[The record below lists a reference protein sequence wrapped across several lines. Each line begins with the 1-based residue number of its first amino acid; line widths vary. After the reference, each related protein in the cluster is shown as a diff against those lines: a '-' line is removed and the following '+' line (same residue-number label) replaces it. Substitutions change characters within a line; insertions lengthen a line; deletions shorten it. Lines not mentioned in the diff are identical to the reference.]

1 MAETFLF
8 DIAERVLEKLV
19 HLSVDEVRLAFN
31 VKTDL
36 KKLEDTMIS
45 IKAVLLDAERQQH
58 QNEKLRLCMWKL
70 RDIFYD
76 AEDLIDDFKCE
87 TLCKQDAINHLNTN
101 SSKVRFLASC
111 STCLPLSFSL
121 RMAHKI
127 KAINR
132 RLGELA
138 TEWNSFDLR
147 QCSDNRHVFRRETIS
162 FVDSSDVIGRDEDKE
177 KIINMLRKPSKDR
190 NVPVIPIVGLG
201 GLGKTTLAQLVYND
215 DRVITLFPLKIWICV
230 SEEFDLSRLLKL
242 IIQSVNEKVKCDDLP
257 LNALQAHL
265 TSLLKDKKFLLVLD
279 DVWNENQ
286 AKWVQLRNLLRSKD
300 GLSQNKIIVT
310 TRSLKVASIM
320 SSIPPYEPKGLS
332 LENCLTLFT
341 KWAFNDGDER
351 HYPNLIRIGQDI
363 VKKCKGVPLAVRTLG
378 SLLFQKTDES
388 DWIYIRE
395 SEIWRLEQHEN
406 DILPVLK
413 LSYNHLP
420 SHLQRC
426 LAFLSLYEKDEIY
439 YSDKVIRLWM
449 ANGLLE
455 HPKQNQEWEDV
466 GKRYL
471 NELLLRCLIQKERDF
486 GLYFTFK
493 MHDLVHDLVLDVSQK
508 ECKTVNSKT
517 KTVDE
522 NVRHLLLCDEK
533 SVEVLR
539 VLEKLEKVQTVI
551 VQTSSLRSKIFDKS
565 LINLCVSNFK
575 YLRALALRSPLRAL
589 PNSIGTLKHL
599 RDLDLANCKGI
610 QKLPSS
616 FYKLRSLQSLN
627 LAGSGL
633 KQLPDSVQRLIELR
647 HLVITIEAKH
657 LKEIR
662 AGCWTSLQYLEL
674 HACMELECLP
684 EGMQYLKS
692 LRTLVLIFCHK
703 LVSLPRSLK
712 FLTKLEHLQI
722 VSCHQMNLKMEPQ
735 EEEDKDLQLSLKTLS
750 LVNLPALTDLPRWL
764 LQGSS
769 STLQQLQIMFC
780 ENLSVLPVWLLN
792 LTSLHELEIVG
803 CRNLSALP
811 EGIDRL
817 TNLRELTI
825 DGCPQLSKRYREMG
839 VKIGTK
845 LLTSKTLSLSI
856 RIEECGKILIS
867 YKSGAELWLEI
878 FDV

>member
-8 DIAERVLEKLV
+8 NIAKRVLAKIGN
-19 HLSVDEVRLAFN
+19 LSVDEVRLAFN

-76 AEDLIDDFKCE
+76 AENVIDDFKCE
-87 TLCKQDAINHLNTN
+87 ALRKQDAINHRDNNNL
-101 SSKVRFLASC
+101 KVRVLGSC
-111 STCLPLSFSL
+111 CLPLSFSL
-121 RMAHKI
+121 KMSHKI
-127 KAINR
+127 KDING

-138 TEWNSFDLR
+138 TEWKSFDLR

-177 KIINMLRKPSKDR
+177 NIISMLMKPSEAR
-190 NVPVIPIVGLG
+190 NVPAIPIVGIG

-215 DRVITLFPLKIWICV
+215 DRVTSLFPLKIWICV
-230 SEEFDLSRLLKL
+230 SEEFDLSRLLRL
-242 IIQSVNEKVKCDDLP
+242 IIQSVNKGERCDDSTLD
-257 LNALQAHL
+257 ALQARL
-265 TSLLKDKKFLLVLD
+265 RSLLTEKFLLVLD
-279 DVWNENQ
+279 DVWNENK
-286 AKWVQLRNLLRSKD
+286 AKWVELRNLLRSTD
-300 GLSQNKIIVT
+300 GFSPSKIIVT
-310 TRSLKVASIM
+310 TRSLNVASIM
-320 SSIPPYEPKGLS
+320 SSIPPYILKGLP
-332 LENCLTLFT
+332 LEDCLTLFT

-351 HYPNLIRIGQDI
+351 HYSNLIRIGEEI

-426 LAFLSLYEKDEIY
+426 LAFLSLYKKDEIY
-439 YSDKVIRLWM
+439 YSDRVIYLWM

-455 HPKQNQEWEDV
+455 HPRQNQEREDV

-471 NELLLRCLIQKERDF
+471 NELLSSCLIQMEQDYW
-486 GLYFTFK
+486 LYFTFK
-493 MHDLVHDLVLDVSQK
+493 MHDLVHDLALDVSQK
-508 ECKTVNSKT
+508 ECKTMNSET
-517 KTVDE
+517 ETVDE

-533 SVEVLR
+533 LVEVPR
-539 VLEKLEKVQTVI
+539 VLGEMKNVKTVI
-551 VQTSSLRSKIFDKS
+551 IQDASEASKTIHES

-575 YLRALALRSPLRAL
+575 YLRALELRDSPLSAL

-599 RDLDLANCKGI
+599 RDLDLAKCEGI
-610 QKLPSS
+610 RELPRS
-616 FYKLRSLQSLN
+616 FYKLRSLQFLN
-627 LAGSGL
+627 LEGTGL

-647 HLVITIEAKH
+647 HLVITIKATH

-662 AGCWTSLQYLEL
+662 AGCWTSLQYLKL
-674 HACMELECLP
+674 HYCTKLECLP

-692 LRTLVLIFCHK
+692 LRTLVLNDCVK

-712 FLTKLEHLQI
+712 FLSKLEHLEI
-722 VSCHQMNLKMEPQ
+722 VGCLLINLKMEL
-735 EEEDKDLQLSLKTLS
+735 EEEEKDLQLSLKTLS
-750 LVNLPALTDLPRWL
+750 LTLRITCLKRFATIA
-764 LQGSS
+764 SS
-769 STLQQLQIMFC
+769 RIFFHFAAIT
-780 ENLSVLPVWLLN
+780 NSVLSKLVRS
-792 LTSLHELEIVG
+792 TSMATESHF
-803 CRNLSALP
+803 S
-811 EGIDRL
+811 
-817 TNLRELTI
+817 
-825 DGCPQLSKRYREMG
+825 
-839 VKIGTK
+839 
-845 LLTSKTLSLSI
+845 
-856 RIEECGKILIS
+856 
-867 YKSGAELWLEI
+867 
-878 FDV
+878 